1 MLNFEGLGGLGESAG
16 GDMKKEC
23 IFIDVFTDIPYSGN
37 QLAVFPDANGLSTEQ
52 MQKLAK
58 EINYSETTFIFDG
71 GNPEADF
78 EIRIFTIKFELPFA
92 GHPVLGT
99 AYSIMNIFDIWPE
112 KKDILKLK
120 TKAGIIPL
128 EKRRGIIW
136 MTQKEPQFFGQYTD
150 KKEIAD
156 LVNLSPEDIPDD
168 LPIED
173 VSTGINMLIIP
184 IKNLSAIQRATG
196 HVNNLNKFF
205 KNKNSL
211 APYLFTLETMNDRAK
226 VHTRF
231 FAPHLGI
238 IEDAATGAAAGPLT
252 AYLLKYDLFGNCF
265 EIQNEQGI
273 EIGRPSKILM
283 KGEIKDNKYTIKIGG
298 TCVYVGRGEFII

>member
-1 MLNFEGLGGLGESAG
+1 
-16 GDMKKEC
+16 MKKEC

-37 QLAVFPDANGLSTEQ
+37 QLAVFPDADGLNTEQ
-52 MQKLAK
+52 MQRLAN
-58 EINYSETTFIFDG
+58 EINYSETTFIFNSSD
-71 GNPEADF
+71 PEADF

-120 TKAGIIPL
+120 TRVGIIPL
-128 EKRRGIIW
+128 EKRNDIVW
-136 MTQKEPQFFGQYTD
+136 MTQKEPEFFGQYTD

-156 LVNLSPEDIPDD
+156 LVNLPSEDISDN
-168 LPIED
+168 LPVEE

-184 IKNLSAIQRATG
+184 VKNLPAIQRANG
-196 HVNNLNKFF
+196 HVNNLNRFF
-205 KNKNSL
+205 RNKDSL
-211 APYLFTLETMNDRAK
+211 APYLFTLDTMDAGAK

-231 FAPHLGI
+231 FAPHLGV

-252 AYLLKYDLFGNCF
+252 AYLLKYDVLGKCF

-273 EIGRPSKILM
+273 EMGRASKILM
-283 KGEIKDNKYTIKIGG
+283 KGEIKDNKYLIKTGG
-298 TCVYVGRGEFII
+298 ACAYVGRGEFTI

>member
-1 MLNFEGLGGLGESAG
+1 
-16 GDMKKEC
+16 MKKEC

-37 QLAVFPDANGLSTEQ
+37 QLAVFPDANGLNTEQ
-52 MQKLAK
+52 MQKLAN
-58 EINYSETTFIFDG
+58 EINYSETTFIFNS
-71 GNPEADF
+71 GNPETDF

-112 KKDILKLK
+112 KKNVLKLK
-120 TKAGIIPL
+120 TKVGIIPL
-128 EKRRGIIW
+128 EKRDGIVW
-136 MTQKEPQFFGQYTD
+136 MTQKEPEFFGQYTD
-150 KKEIAD
+150 GKEIAD
-156 LVNLSPEDIPDD
+156 LVNLSPEDISDN
-168 LPIED
+168 LPIEE

-184 IKNLSAIQRATG
+184 VKNLSAIQRANG

-205 KNKNSL
+205 RNRDSL
-211 APYLFTLETMNDRAK
+211 APYLFTLETVDASAK

-231 FAPHLGI
+231 FAPHLGV

-252 AYLLKYDLFGNCF
+252 AYLLKYDVLGRCF

-273 EIGRPSKILM
+273 EMGRPSKILM
-283 KGEIKDNKYTIKIGG
+283 KGEMKDNKYMIKTGG
-298 TCVYVGRGEFII
+298 ACAYVGRGEFTI